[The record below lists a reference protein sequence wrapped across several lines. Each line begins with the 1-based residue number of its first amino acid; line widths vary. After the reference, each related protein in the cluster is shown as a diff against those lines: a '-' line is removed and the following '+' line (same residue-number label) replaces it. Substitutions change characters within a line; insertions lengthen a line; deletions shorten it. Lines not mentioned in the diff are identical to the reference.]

1 MKKLILTGIL
11 AVAGLTA
18 TANAQIQKGNWMVGS
33 SLQSNFGL
41 NKEVVM
47 ILLFSQKE
55 LISLKIICSRR
66 LCRFRI

>member
-33 SLQSNFGL
+33 SLATSNFGL
-41 NKEVVM
+41 NKVVDTK
-47 ILLFSQKE
+47 LTYNQKE
-55 LISLKIICSRR
+55 LILSKII
-66 LCRFRI
+66 